1 MSKPTHSES
10 MEPSGPNGDQ
20 KPTPSNSI
28 EQRRNALRRVG
39 QAAAAA
45 GVTSPMAALA
55 TGTGTRKWACDPP
68 KTNKV
73 HATISGCKSVLVSA
87 QAGNQCYGKSCS
99 WYKYSS
105 NIPAGCKDSYGNP
118 KKFRDILSCASG
130 SKDSNNVTYY
140 PGWDNGCLFHKQ
152 IHTLCANYAS
162 SAEAHWAVAFCN
174 STSLWSSSDSVS
186 KFPYSPT
193 EVSGHWQDPAI
204 KADAYCFYTDYME
217 AG

>member
-20 KPTPSNSI
+20 KPTPGNSI

-55 TGTGTRKWACDPP
+55 TGTGGRQRACNPP

-73 HATISGCKSVLVSA
+73 HATISGCKSVLLSG
-87 QAGNQCYGKSCS
+87 QSGNQCYGKPCS
-99 WYKYSS
+99 WYKTTT
-105 NIPAGCKDSYGNP
+105 NIPSSCQVTYWDSSSRQWKMRAKVFSEIFVCTG
-118 KKFRDILSCASG
+118 RT
-130 SKDSNNVTYY
+130 DSN
-140 PGWDNGCLFHKQ
+140 GKRSGQSGCYFDKG
-152 IHTLCANYAS
+152 IDTLCAMTTPPV
-162 SAEAHWAVAFCN
+162 EAHWAIAYCN
-174 STSLWSSSDSVS
+174 SQKYYSLSN
-186 KFPYSPT
+186 FPYSPS
-193 EVSGHWQDPAI
+193 EVQGHWTSQNG
-204 KADAYCFYTDYME
+204 DAYCFYTDFME